1 MTEEGGPGHSSDV
14 MPATTAAARALL
26 SFDEVYGAHFD
37 AVWRTL
43 ARLGVASA
51 HLDDAA
57 QEVFLTVHRRLGDF
71 EGRSSVKTWLTGI
84 TLKVASTWRRSAQR
98 RGDAVPLDPTVPAAG
113 GAPDEVAT
121 RREALAQLQRI
132 LAALPDEQR
141 EVFVLMELEQQSA
154 PEVAEALGLNV
165 NTTYSRLRLARSAF
179 NEAVAQLQEA
189 HR

>member
-1 MTEEGGPGHSSDV
+1 MTEKDGGGHSSDV
-14 MPATTAAARALL
+14 MPASTAAARALPT
-26 SFDEVYGAHFD
+26 FDEVYEGHFD
-37 AVWRTL
+37 AVWRSL
-43 ARLGVASA
+43 ARLGVPAA

-71 EGRSSVKTWLTGI
+71 EGRSSLKTWLTGI

-98 RGDAVPLDPTVPAAG
+98 RGEAVPLDAAVAAAG
-113 GAPDEVAT
+113 GAPDEVTA

-179 NEAVAQLQEA
+179 NEAVALLQEG
-189 HR
+189 RQ